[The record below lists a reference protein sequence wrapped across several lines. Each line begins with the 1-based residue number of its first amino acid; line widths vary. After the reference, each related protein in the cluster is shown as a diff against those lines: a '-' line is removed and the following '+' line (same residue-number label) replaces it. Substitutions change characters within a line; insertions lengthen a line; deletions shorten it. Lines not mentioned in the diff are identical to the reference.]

1 MDEMNQKEVRS
12 QLRRVGSPIKETL
25 PLTSQFKRVLIG
37 TVTCLLVS
45 LPCASLV
52 HAGGLWINEYGSPAM
67 GRAGAGSQSS
77 GMDASA
83 ALHNPASMSRLSENQ
98 LMVSG
103 GLISSSIEFDLQRTS
118 PLNGNGDGGEAGS
131 IAPAASIFY
140 VRKLSDDWTLGL
152 SFAGLTGAVMEYD
165 DGWAGRFHAEEVE
178 LVGLAL
184 MPSIAYQLNERV
196 SIGIGVP
203 VMYSDLLME
212 VAVPT
217 PAGTPEGLATIDGD
231 DIVVSFNLSTLIQ
244 FSERSRLGI
253 VYQHEFD
260 ISYSGGIE
268 IQPIGAVVDADT
280 EMVLASIL
288 RVGFTQEVSDDLTL
302 HLTVGWDDWSAMD
315 EINIST
321 QSGGASLGRNWDD
334 TYHVSGGFDYRLNP
348 TWTVR
353 GGIAYDTNPVD
364 KKDRTADMP
373 IDRQVRYA
381 FGVEYQKRDGL
392 SIGAQLVYADYGKGR
407 IDSMGYGGKYDSNAI
422 TFVSVQANWRLG
434 Q

>member
-217 PAGTPEGLATIDGD
+217 PAGTPEGLVTIDGD
-231 DIVVSFNLSTLIQ
+231 DIAVSFNLSTLIQ